1 MMCRLPLLFLILAW
15 AFPVQASEPR
25 LVGGERAFVS
35 SVVDGD
41 TVVLRDSIEGMTQI
55 RLVGLQAPKLP
66 LGRRGFKAWPLG
78 EDSKSTLE
86 SLVLGQAI
94 TLKFGGRRSDRHGR
108 ILAHLFLND
117 GGWVQGEMLRRG
129 MARVYS
135 FPDNRAEVAK
145 MLALERAA
153 RTKRQGIWD
162 HPFYAVR
169 KVKNLHPHIGT
180 FQVIEGQV
188 LDVAKVKSRVYLNF
202 GDNWR
207 TDFTV
212 TLSSKVFRLFKKAGM
227 DPMAFKDQS
236 IRVRGWLR
244 KRNGPMIQASHPE
257 QAELLK

>member
-1 MMCRLPLLFLILAW
+1 MCRLPLLFLILAW

-108 ILAHLFLND
+108 ILAHLL
-117 GGWVQGEMLRRG
+117 GSRR
-129 MARVYS
+129 
-135 FPDNRAEVAK
+135 
-145 MLALERAA
+145 
-153 RTKRQGIWD
+153 
-162 HPFYAVR
+162 
-169 KVKNLHPHIGT
+169 
-180 FQVIEGQV
+180 
-188 LDVAKVKSRVYLNF
+188 DVAPGHGPGLQLSRQPC
-202 GDNWR
+202 R
-207 TDFTV
+207 
-212 TLSSKVFRLFKKAGM
+212 SC
-227 DPMAFKDQS
+227 
-236 IRVRGWLR
+236 
-244 KRNGPMIQASHPE
+244 
-257 QAELLK
+257 